1 MTGSVRRRFMATNS
15 NTIGVV
21 SDSHTAKGILL
32 MLAAVAV
39 LSLMDAAMKQLAQ
52 TYPPM
57 VVSCLR
63 GLASIPVFLLVVTA
77 TGQWRRV
84 VPVRWLAHF
93 LRGGLSILM
102 LWMFIYSLS
111 ELSLSTAYGIV
122 LCAPLLITALSA
134 LVLRERVGQHRWFAV
149 VFGLIGVGII
159 LNPRGSEVATLAGFA
174 ALAAALCYAMVALML
189 RRLTSTESTLSI
201 ALSFVVMIGLGC
213 GILAYPDWVTPV
225 RAHWPLIAFL
235 GLSGSAGQYL
245 IIGAF
250 RCAPPSLIA
259 PFEYTALLW
268 GVALDWF
275 VWNTAPSARVLAGGS
290 VVIATGLYLIYSE
303 RRASRSIPS
312 PMPDSGI

>member
-1 MTGSVRRRFMATNS
+1 MATNS
-15 NTIGVV
+15 NTVGI
-21 SDSHTAKGILL
+21 STESHTARGILL

-39 LSLMDAAMKQLAQ
+39 FSLMDAAMKQLSR

-57 VVSCLR
+57 EVSSLR
-63 GLASIPVFLLVVTA
+63 GLTSIPIFLLVVA
-77 TGQWRRV
+77 VTGQWRRV
-84 VPVRWLAHF
+84 MPVRWPAHL
-93 LRGGLSILM
+93 LRGVLSILM
-102 LWMFIYSLS
+102 LTTFIYSIS
-111 ELSLSTAYGIV
+111 KLSLSTAYGIV

-134 LVLRERVGQHRWFAV
+134 VVLREKVGRHRWIAV

-174 ALAAALCYAMVALML
+174 ALAAAFCYAIVALML
-189 RRLTSTESTLSI
+189 RRLTSTDSTLSI
-201 ALSFVVMIGLGC
+201 ALSFVFMIGVGC
-213 GILAYPDWVTPV
+213 GILAYPDWVTPE

-250 RCAPPSLIA
+250 RRAAPSLIA
-259 PFEYTALLW
+259 SFEYTALLW

-275 VWNTAPSARVLAGGS
+275 VWSVGPSARVLAGGS

-303 RRASRSIPS
+303 RRASRTIAA